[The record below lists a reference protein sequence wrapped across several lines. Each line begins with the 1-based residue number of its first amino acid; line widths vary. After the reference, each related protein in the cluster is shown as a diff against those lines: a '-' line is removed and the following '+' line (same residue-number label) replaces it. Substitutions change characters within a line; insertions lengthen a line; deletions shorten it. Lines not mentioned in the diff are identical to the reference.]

1 MKGVSLMPDSVTNDI
16 KQALLAMLGERD
28 IRRVTMKDIAGRAHV
43 SRGHCTFITKINMR
57 F

>member
-1 MKGVSLMPDSVTNDI
+1 MPDSMTNDI

-28 IRRVTMKDIAGRAHV
+28 IRRVTMKDIAERAHV